1 MANDL
6 RKEYPLDNILYDE
19 FYRVKL
25 TFPYYLFSKN
35 AIGIIAGVYFFACV
49 MNNFSFNAF
58 SSICFFALM
67 VGYKNYFKSVRG
79 EEFNIW
85 LIKIFGDFTF
95 FLKKKYRQLYA

>member
-1 MANDL
+1 MASDL

-25 TFPYYLFSKN
+25 SFPYYLFSKN
-35 AIGIIAGVYFFACV
+35 AISIILGLYVFLCV
-49 MNNFSFNAF
+49 MNDLSFNAY

-67 VGYKNYFKSVRG
+67 LGYKLYFKSVRG

-85 LIKIFGDFTF
+85 LIKIFGDFI
-95 FLKKKYRQLYA
+95 FLLNKKYREIYA